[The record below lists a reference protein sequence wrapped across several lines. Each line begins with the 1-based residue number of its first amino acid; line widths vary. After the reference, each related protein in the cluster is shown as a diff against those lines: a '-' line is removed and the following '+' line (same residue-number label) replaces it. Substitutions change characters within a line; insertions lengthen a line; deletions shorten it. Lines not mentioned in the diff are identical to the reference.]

1 MTAKPLT
8 GRALARQLRRR
19 TAKDVRE
26 FEERTG
32 HAATIAAVM
41 VGDDQGAL
49 NYARALSRASGNTG
63 IGYQLVRL
71 PGDCRMAGAME
82 AIDRLNLAAEI
93 TGIILLT
100 PVPPHL
106 NQTML
111 QWRIAPSKDLE
122 GVSPGNMGHLLADT
136 GIFFTPPTPAAA
148 MALLDSLDL
157 ELSGQQAV
165 VVGHSAIVGK
175 PLAMRLLNRRCTV
188 TIAHKHTRNLASLTT
203 GADILCVAVG
213 KPDLITGNYVKK
225 GAVVLDIGTTYIG
238 KTVLGDCDPDS
249 VGAKAGWLT
258 PVPGGIGPL
267 TTVMLMR
274 NAYRALARQL
284 GEAIWTEWD

>member
-1 MTAKPLT
+1 MTAKLLK
-8 GRALARQLRRR
+8 GRRLARQLRSRI
-19 TAKDVRE
+19 TADLRSLE
-26 FEERTG
+26 ARTG
-32 HAATIAAVM
+32 HAATIAAVL

-49 NYARALSRASGNTG
+49 NYARAQSRASGNTG

-71 PGDCRMAGAME
+71 PGDCRMADALE
-82 AIDRLNLAAEI
+82 AIDRLNLAAEV

-106 NQTML
+106 NQTAL
-111 QWRIAPSKDLE
+111 QWRIAPAKDLE

-136 GIFFTPPTPAAA
+136 GEFFTPPTPAAA
-148 MALLDSLDL
+148 LALLDSLDL
-157 ELSGQQAV
+157 ELSGRQAV

-188 TIAHKHTRNLASLTT
+188 TIAHKHTKNLASLTT

-213 KPDLITGNYVKK
+213 KPGLIVGDYVKK
-225 GAVVLDIGTTYIG
+225 GAVVLDIGTTYVG

-249 VGAKAGWLT
+249 VGSKAGWLT
-258 PVPGGIGPL
+258 PVPGGVGPL

-274 NAYRALARQL
+274 NACRALARQL
-284 GEAIWTEWD
+284 GEAI